1 MLYPQIE
8 LAYIS
13 SQSSET
19 YVISCISLV
28 RYFKS
33 KEFKKKIFGTFD
45 VFSSK
50 GIQALRKTVYFSE
63 MQRNSFCSLVQV

>member
-1 MLYPQIE
+1 MNFSREKSNVGFIIHEKKEKKGCILNFTWSKPMLSPQIE

-28 RYFKS
+28 IWKS
-33 KEFKKKIFGTFD
+33 KE
-45 VFSSK
+45 
-50 GIQALRKTVYFSE
+50 
-63 MQRNSFCSLVQV
+63 C